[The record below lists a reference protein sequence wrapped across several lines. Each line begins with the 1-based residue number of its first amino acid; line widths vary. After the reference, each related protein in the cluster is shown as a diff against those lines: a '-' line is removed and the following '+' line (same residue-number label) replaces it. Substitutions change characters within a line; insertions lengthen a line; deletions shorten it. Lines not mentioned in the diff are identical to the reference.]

1 VGPLMASFAPAALG
15 RQRDRRHV
23 ELELHRLLELGLQQ
37 REHAFPHE
45 VGANARRLLGRA
57 APRRRAAKRNVRKC
71 ERRSGPM
78 PAKADHRHAFVL
90 SEEPILLAKI
100 SAFAAHSWPAVR
112 ATGTKRPD
120 RSCGRWLGLGDW
132 GMGEIFHFAFMRRR
146 VRHGALTMRLRSH
159 VRSAVK
165 TASWRAFAA
174 VDTFGL
180 VWLFSGHDTTHAIAA
195 AGAVVGVEAI
205 TKSFLYFAH
214 ERLWEAPLLR

>member
-1 VGPLMASFAPAALG
+1 
-15 RQRDRRHV
+15 
-23 ELELHRLLELGLQQ
+23 
-37 REHAFPHE
+37 
-45 VGANARRLLGRA
+45 
-57 APRRRAAKRNVRKC
+57 
-71 ERRSGPM
+71 
-78 PAKADHRHAFVL
+78 
-90 SEEPILLAKI
+90 
-100 SAFAAHSWPAVR
+100 
-112 ATGTKRPD
+112 
-120 RSCGRWLGLGDW
+120 
-132 GMGEIFHFAFMRRR
+132 MGEIFHFAFMRRR

-195 AGAVVGVEAI
+195 ACAVVGVEAI

>member
-1 VGPLMASFAPAALG
+1 MAVMVLIPSRP
-15 RQRDRRHV
+15 
-23 ELELHRLLELGLQQ
+23 
-37 REHAFPHE
+37 
-45 VGANARRLLGRA
+45 GRA
-57 APRRRAAKRNVRKC
+57 DCP
-71 ERRSGPM
+71 
-78 PAKADHRHAFVL
+78 
-90 SEEPILLAKI
+90 SEIAVIEP
-100 SAFAAHSWPAVR
+100 P
-112 ATGTKRPD
+112 
-120 RSCGRWLGLGDW
+120 SCGRWLGLGDW

-180 VWLFSGHDTTHAIAA
+180 GWLFSGHDTTHAIAA
-195 AGAVVGVEAI
+195 AGVVVGVEAI

>member
-1 VGPLMASFAPAALG
+1 ML
-15 RQRDRRHV
+15 
-23 ELELHRLLELGLQQ
+23 
-37 REHAFPHE
+37 
-45 VGANARRLLGRA
+45 
-57 APRRRAAKRNVRKC
+57 
-71 ERRSGPM
+71 
-78 PAKADHRHAFVL
+78 
-90 SEEPILLAKI
+90 
-100 SAFAAHSWPAVR
+100 
-112 ATGTKRPD
+112 D

-132 GMGEIFHFAFMRRR
+132 GMGEIF
-146 VRHGALTMRLRSH
+146 HGALTMRLRSH

-205 TKSFLYFAH
+205 TKSLLYFAH

>member
-1 VGPLMASFAPAALG
+1 MDDEDFSEDLAALG
-15 RQRDRRHV
+15 A
-23 ELELHRLLELGLQQ
+23 LEAL
-37 REHAFPHE
+37 P
-45 VGANARRLLGRA
+45 GRA
-57 APRRRAAKRNVRKC
+57 MTATERTHKRRRKMAWRPKPKSS
-71 ERRSGPM
+71 RRSQRTPG
-78 PAKADHRHAFVL
+78 
-90 SEEPILLAKI
+90 
-100 SAFAAHSWPAVR
+100 PAVR
-112 ATGTKRPD
+112 ATGTKGPD

-159 VRSAVK
+159 VRSAVQ

>member
-1 VGPLMASFAPAALG
+1 
-15 RQRDRRHV
+15 
-23 ELELHRLLELGLQQ
+23 
-37 REHAFPHE
+37 
-45 VGANARRLLGRA
+45 
-57 APRRRAAKRNVRKC
+57 
-71 ERRSGPM
+71 
-78 PAKADHRHAFVL
+78 
-90 SEEPILLAKI
+90 
-100 SAFAAHSWPAVR
+100 
-112 ATGTKRPD
+112 
-120 RSCGRWLGLGDW
+120 
-132 GMGEIFHFAFMRRR
+132 MGEIFHFAFMRRR
-146 VRHGALTMRLRSH
+146 VRPGALTMRLRSH

>member
-1 VGPLMASFAPAALG
+1 MVG
-15 RQRDRRHV
+15 
-23 ELELHRLLELGLQQ
+23 
-37 REHAFPHE
+37 
-45 VGANARRLLGRA
+45 
-57 APRRRAAKRNVRKC
+57 
-71 ERRSGPM
+71 
-78 PAKADHRHAFVL
+78 
-90 SEEPILLAKI
+90 I
-100 SAFAAHSWPAVR
+100 
-112 ATGTKRPD
+112 
-120 RSCGRWLGLGDW
+120 GDW

-180 VWLFSGHDTTHAIAA
+180 GWLFSGHDTTHAIAA
-195 AGAVVGVEAI
+195 AGVVVGVEAI

>member
-1 VGPLMASFAPAALG
+1 
-15 RQRDRRHV
+15 
-23 ELELHRLLELGLQQ
+23 
-37 REHAFPHE
+37 
-45 VGANARRLLGRA
+45 
-57 APRRRAAKRNVRKC
+57 
-71 ERRSGPM
+71 
-78 PAKADHRHAFVL
+78 
-90 SEEPILLAKI
+90 
-100 SAFAAHSWPAVR
+100 

-120 RSCGRWLGLGDW
+120 RSWGRWLGLGNW
-132 GMGEIFHFAFMRRR
+132 GMGEIFDFAFMRHR

-214 ERLWEAPLLR
+214 ERLHHDAFGKEDRLVGQNERALSLPESHTRRISAPSRNSWQGDAILPLCELGDRAMWIVMYVAMIASLSAMGMLP